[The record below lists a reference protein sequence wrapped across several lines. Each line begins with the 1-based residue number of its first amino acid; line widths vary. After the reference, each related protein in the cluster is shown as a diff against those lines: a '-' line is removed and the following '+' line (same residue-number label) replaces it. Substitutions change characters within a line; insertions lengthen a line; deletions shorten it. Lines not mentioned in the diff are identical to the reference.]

1 MFERLHRDHI
11 SYFDRSAPLWECILA
26 RTVGPMPLFWDSR
39 AWPTSTPQ
47 PSKDPL
53 EVVREVSRR
62 EREEAA
68 LAAADDR
75 PLQEQSLGSRIAC
88 SMRSGRGTA
97 LAPFAEED
105 LPLEVALLSAR
116 HLLVRGPDIET
127 EIRFVQDVVAGWL
140 QRREQ
145 WRQRV
150 ESDEGPL
157 GRVVASLEE
166 ASPQRRTRGVYALR
180 DGPHATT
187 PGLRRIVDPDLGCD
201 MNGNVLAV
209 GLMSRSHFILAAE
222 HGWTIVG
229 CAGGGAVTAGGI
241 LVKDFEDVTPL

>member
-1 MFERLHRDHI
+1 MFERLCRDHL
-11 SYFDRSAPLWECILA
+11 SYFGRPAPLWECILA
-26 RTVGPMPLFWDSR
+26 RTVGPMPLLWDSR
-39 AWPTSTPQ
+39 AWTTSPPQ
-47 PSKDPL
+47 PSKDPF
-53 EVVREVSRR
+53 EVLREVSRR

-68 LAAADDR
+68 LADADEG
-75 PLQEQSLGSRIAC
+75 PLPKRSFGSRIAR

-97 LAPFAEED
+97 SAPFAEED

-116 HLLVRGPDIET
+116 HLLVRGPDIVS
-127 EIRFVQDVVAGWL
+127 EIRFVQDVVTGWL

-150 ESDEGPL
+150 ENDEGPL
-157 GRVVASLEE
+157 GQVVASLREDNPE
-166 ASPQRRTRGVYALR
+166 GRTRGVYALR

-187 PGLRRIVDPDLGCD
+187 PGLRRILDPDLGCD
-201 MNGNVLAV
+201 MHGNVLAV
-209 GLMSRSHFILAAE
+209 GRISRSHFILAAE

-229 CAGGGAVTAGGI
+229 CAGGGAETAGGI